1 MVIFSFNPFPSLSL
15 SVPLTV
21 TLSSS
26 TMSLI
31 GFSSIVVFLA
41 SVGRTLN
48 VLLLVDGLQVSFPS
62 NMIVTVYSPML
73 NVCVLVY
80 VNVPSSLTVIGS
92 FSFILLFFEINVLV
106 FNIIK
111 VIISILMVLITF
123 GKSEFFNKLFYLYIV
138 SIVLGGT
145 LYLINDSFG
154 YEVDSFIFINNSI

>member
-1 MVIFSFNPFPSLSL
+1 MIVYLDLVFLINFIMDFYI
-15 SVPLTV
+15 
-21 TLSSS
+21 LSS
-26 TMSLI
+26 
-31 GFSSIVVFLA
+31 VKFLL
-41 SVGRTLN
+41 RLN
-48 VLLLVDGLQVSFPS
+48 TKVIRILLG
-62 NMIVTVYSPML
+62 
-73 NVCVLVY
+73 
-80 VNVPSSLTVIGS
+80 TVIGS

-154 YEVDSFIFINNSI
+154 YEVDSFIFINNGYCRSL